1 MIVQKGSLESLVHI
15 RVEVITQVVTRVK
28 VIHVQVILNFVDRDF
43 SRGSITCGVRPLTR
57 LVMHGRL
64 IVGELL
70 FRGQLHFEFTR
81 QRIKFLLE

>member
-43 SRGSITCGVRPLTR
+43 SRGSIACGVRPLTR
-57 LVMHGRL
+57 LVMHGRFV
-64 IVGELL
+64 VG
-70 FRGQLHFEFTR
+70 
-81 QRIKFLLE
+81 